1 MKRSLVVLSFLA
13 VGLLVAYTGAN
24 AEVENI
30 SPGVG
35 SYLGPNL
42 AHGLQTGRPFLVRPV
57 RAFPLEQQGPVPLP
71 APMLPGDEAG
81 QRSVSQQSKL
91 GPRASGSEVGVGLSV
106 GGALLAPRGG
116 TMSTPEQQADR
127 AIDRLIRR
135 LN

>member
-13 VGLLVAYTGAN
+13 VGLLVASTGAH

-30 SPGVG
+30 GAYSVDRFLAPGQEG
-35 SYLGPNL
+35 
-42 AHGLQTGRPFLVRPV
+42 GRPFLVRPV
-57 RAFPLEQQGPVPLP
+57 FAFDVGEPDPVPLP
-71 APMLPGDEAG
+71 IPQPSDTVGA
-81 QRSVSQQSKL
+81 RSASADSKL
-91 GPRASGSEVGVGLSV
+91 GPRSSGSELGAGLFVGSS
-106 GGALLAPRGG
+106 LLTPRGG